1 VRRTLAHA
9 IADHEVGD
17 PEPDEVAVAQLA
29 IDGWF
34 EQRQLAPVAC
44 EFEARSD
51 RLDLLR

>member
-1 VRRTLAHA
+1 MRHTLAHA

-17 PEPDEVAVAQLA
+17 PEPDEVAQLA

-34 EQRQLAPVAC
+34 EQRQLAPIAC